1 LLRGKYGIQPQAYVP
16 LQTGYDAFLLVG
28 NQGLRQRLGTPGFPH
43 TYDLG
48 EEWHTWT
55 GLPFV
60 FSRWMARQDLDPKD
74 LALLKDTLYVGLE
87 EGVDALYHLSEPRE
101 ELLMLP
107 RDIVRYIQGLRYYIR
122 LAEQQAIEQ
131 FRHLL
136 HQFDG

>member
-1 LLRGKYGIQPQAYVP
+1 
-16 LQTGYDAFLLVG
+16 VG

-48 EEWHTWT
+48 AEWHAWT

-87 EGVDALYHLSEPRE
+87 EGVDALYHLAEPRE

-107 RDIVRYIQGLRYYIR
+107 RDVVKYIQGFRYYIR
-122 LAEQQAIEQ
+122 LAEQQAMDQ

-136 HQFDG
+136 QQFDG